1 VHTHA
6 HTRHSHTPTRAH
18 TPAHTPA
25 HSLPHVRAHASTHT
39 HAQVN
44 LLLNRDTKSYLKKVA
59 CTPDIIGPQVGRPH
73 ARMHTRTHAHARMH
87 ARTHACTIVSLQ
99 DFANMGADF
108 RADEKCHLALLAAE
122 ASPFPP
128 PARARRCRVPLSH
141 GRTGVHP
148 CPAFALDNLAQASTA
163 ACRRMTIGACHSAVV
178 AARACLQARRQAGL
192 LHALK
197 AITDYAR
204 SSSKSSV

>member
-1 VHTHA
+1 MLT
-6 HTRHSHTPTRAH
+6 
-18 TPAHTPA
+18 
-25 HSLPHVRAHASTHT
+25 HSLTHVRTHASTHT

-59 CTPDIIGPQVGRPH
+59 CTPDIIGPQVRPAACAH
-73 ARMHTRTHAHARMH
+73 AHTDARTHAH
-87 ARTHACTIVSLQ
+87 ARTHACTIVSFQ

-128 PARARRCRVPLSH
+128 PARARRCPVPLSH

-148 CPAFALDNLAQASTA
+148 CPAFALDKLAQASTA
-163 ACRRMTIGACHSAVV
+163 ACRRMTIGA
-178 AARACLQARRQAGL
+178 
-192 LHALK
+192 
-197 AITDYAR
+197 
-204 SSSKSSV
+204 